1 MQNEGNMT
9 DTKYGMA
16 DYEPADIVIYI
27 QDKGMVLREKSLV
40 AYELNTGKILAVG
53 VDAERMLGKES
64 ENISVISPLRYG
76 TVADYFVSVQLFTC
90 LLEKAWGKK
99 TFLKPSVAVCV
110 PEDMTEVEK
119 KALEEV
125 ICQSRAGKVVIIPI
139 AVERFIAMAE
149 IPGKLPP
156 EYKKCRTIIGITKN
170 EPEKYVM
177 EGLSRIIQYAGRNGV
192 SAERVTELVQKI
204 AGEIKEQQQ
213 AVSADFRY

>member
-1 MQNEGNMT
+1 MT

-16 DYEPADIVIYI
+16 DYEPADIVIYM
-27 QDKGMVLREKSLV
+27 QDEGMVLREKSLV
-40 AYELNTGKILAVG
+40 AYEPNTGKILAVG
-53 VDAERMLGKES
+53 ADAECMLGKES
-64 ENISVISPLRYG
+64 EHVRVISPLRRG
-76 TVADYFVSVQLFTC
+76 TVADYSVSVQLFTC

-119 KALEEV
+119 RALEEV
-125 ICQSRAGKVVIIPI
+125 MCQSRAGKVVIIPI

-156 EYKKCRTIIGITKN
+156 AYKKCRMIIGITKN
-170 EPEKYVM
+170 EPEKYVA

-192 SAERVTELVQKI
+192 SAERVAELVQKI
-204 AGEIKEQQQ
+204 LGEIKEQPQD
-213 AVSADFRY
+213 VSADF